1 MAAFLPASLIRTL
14 LFLSCFLLVS
24 VDQRIISAEPGE
36 EVILTCRAAEKKDV
50 LVVLWNRTDLGS
62 DQFVLLYRS
71 KQFDP
76 EGQFLSFKNRVDLQ
90 DVKNG
95 DVSLV
100 LKNVTT
106 NDTGIYECRVAHKEN
121 DRMKRS
127 NLDTDPISIIDLI
140 VQGESVCFW
149 IRTSSSFLVLDM
161 RETSQ
166 IRC

>member
-24 VDQRIISAEPGE
+24 VDQIIITVKPGE
-36 EVILTCRAAEKKDV
+36 EVILTCRPAEKKDV
-50 LVVLWNRTDLGS
+50 LVVEWNRIDLGS
-62 DQFVLLYRS
+62 DQFVLLYKD

-76 EGQFLSFKNRVDLQ
+76 EGQFLSFKNRVDLKN
-90 DVKNG
+90 VKNG

-106 NDTGIYECRVAHKEN
+106 DDTGTYECRVAQRGN
-121 DRMKRS
+121 D
-127 NLDTDPISIIDLI
+127 LDTDLISIIDLI